1 MKDTKTIS
9 QLGTRA
15 GCADMQAYT
24 REGAAPIQEAGQK
37 INWEKLKLPAGGKTY
52 CVERVDHPR
61 GGVIYRGCKRL
72 LDLTGALVS
81 LPLLC
86 FPMVLIAALVKLDS
100 PGPALYRQERLGLGG
115 KPFQILKFR
124 SMDQNAERHG
134 AQWAE
139 PEDARVTKVGRFLRR
154 TRLDELPQV
163 FHILTGR
170 MSWVGPRPERP
181 CFYPVFERYIDGFSQ
196 RLMVKPCLTGLAQVS
211 GSGCLPPE
219 EKIVYDMEY
228 IRRQSVALDLLCIWK
243 TIQVVLHPHSARSCQ
258 S

>member
-115 KPFQILKFR
+115 K
-124 SMDQNAERHG
+124 
-134 AQWAE
+134 
-139 PEDARVTKVGRFLRR
+139 
-154 TRLDELPQV
+154 
-163 FHILTGR
+163 
-170 MSWVGPRPERP
+170 
-181 CFYPVFERYIDGFSQ
+181 
-196 RLMVKPCLTGLAQVS
+196 RLMVKPGLTGLAQVS